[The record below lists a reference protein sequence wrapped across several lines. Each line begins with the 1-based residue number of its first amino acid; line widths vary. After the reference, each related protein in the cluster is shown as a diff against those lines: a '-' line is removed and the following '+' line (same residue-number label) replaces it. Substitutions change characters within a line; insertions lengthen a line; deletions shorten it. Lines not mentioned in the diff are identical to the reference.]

1 MLSRKE
7 IEAIDGI
14 PYDSDSLDNSE
25 DEATNNVAASSMD
38 GHMTAVPKSSSKCP
52 PPSKKMKATP
62 SAARPQIC
70 DRDQHQRLGETETDL
85 GLRRTLDG
93 SAPRRVLYIS
103 GWHFGCGSIEPHN
116 ALKGSKVPHR

>member
-38 GHMTAVPKSSSKCP
+38 GHMTAVPKSSSNGP
-52 PPSKKMKATP
+52 PRSKKMKTTP
-62 SAARPQIC
+62 STARAQIC
-70 DRDQHQRLGETETDL
+70 DRDQHQRPGETKTDL
-85 GLRRTLDG
+85 GLPRTLDG
-93 SAPRRVLYIS
+93 SEHVAGLRPHLTLAGLTTEVENVAGLDLRRT
-103 GWHFGCGSIEPHN
+103 P
-116 ALKGSKVPHR
+116 